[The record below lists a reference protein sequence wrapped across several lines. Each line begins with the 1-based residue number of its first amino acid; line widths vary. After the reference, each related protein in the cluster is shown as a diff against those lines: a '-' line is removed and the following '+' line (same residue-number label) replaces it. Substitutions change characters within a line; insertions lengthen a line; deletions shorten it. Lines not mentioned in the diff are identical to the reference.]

1 MAETT
6 YRTLTP
12 NSHHTR
18 MMYDMINEKDYFTDL
33 VIDQSEGLLWNVAV
47 AGLSHALNEEGL
59 PFYHFYHGRDTEN
72 GLAFLAEARRV
83 VFMVRETLRLN

>member
-18 MMYDMINEKDYFTDL
+18 LMYNRINEKDYFTSL
-33 VIDQSEGLLWNVAV
+33 VIDRSDELLWNVAM
-47 AGLSHALNEEGL
+47 AGLEHALWAGDL

-72 GLAFLAEARRV
+72 GQAFLNEARRV